1 MKRWFVI
8 LVLVLPTLV
17 ACGQQAS
24 TSPTSELAAP
34 TTAVQAAPTT
44 AAAPTAAATEAPA
57 AATEAPAAATAAPTE
72 AASGAAPTEAATA
85 GAAPTEAATTAAAAT
100 TDPVADL
107 QVDKSKLSAELH
119 FYNWSDYIDPT
130 VMEDFEKEYGVK
142 VTMEVYG
149 NNEDMIA
156 KVRPGN
162 SGYDVVVPSDYAVD
176 IMAKENL
183 LAPLDKSL
191 LPNFAR
197 MKKANLDL
205 YYDKGNVYSIPY
217 NQGMTGIAY
226 NKSKFPTPPDSW
238 GVVFDP
244 KQAEQYKG
252 EFTMLDDEREVP
264 GAALRYIGKSLNDT
278 DAADLSKIEGI
289 LKEQKPLVSA
299 YDSDTV
305 ARKLASGEIVMAQAY
320 TTSAA
325 QARLG
330 LSGGDEAFSGNN
342 DIEFVIPKEGGTIW
356 QDNLAILASSQNQYT
371 AHVFLNY
378 MMRPDV
384 CAKNAAYNFGI
395 TPNADADSLLD
406 PKTQELY
413 TEGFAPNADTLK
425 RLEWIEHND
434 KTAAFSDLW
443 TAVKGE

>member
-1 MKRWFVI
+1 MKLKRWFVI
-8 LVLVLPTLV
+8 LVLLLPTLA

-24 TSPTSELAAP
+24 TSPTSE
-34 TTAVQAAPTT
+34 AVAPTT
-44 AAAPTAAATEAPA
+44 AAQAAPTSAAAPTTV
-57 AATEAPAAATAAPTE
+57 ATEAPAAATAAPTE
-72 AASGAAPTEAATA
+72 AASGAAPTEGATAA
-85 GAAPTEAATTAAAAT
+85 GAAPTEAATTAAAAAT
-100 TDPVADL
+100 TGPVADL
-107 QVDKSKLSAELH
+107 QVDKSKLSKELH

-130 VMEDFEKEYGVK
+130 VLEDFEKEYGVK

-176 IMAKENL
+176 IMAKEKL

-205 YYDKGNVYSIPY
+205 YYDKGNMYSIPY
-217 NQGMTGIAY
+217 NEGMTGIAY
-226 NKSKFPTPPDSW
+226 NKSKLPTPPDSW
-238 GVVFDP
+238 GVLLDP

-252 EFTMLDDEREVP
+252 QFTMLDDEREVP
-264 GAALRYIGKSLNDT
+264 GAALHYIGKSMNDT
-278 DAADLSKIEGI
+278 DSADLTKIEGI
-289 LKEQKPLVSA
+289 LKEQKPFVSA

-305 ARKLASGEIVMAQAY
+305 ARKLASGEIVAAQAY
-320 TTSAA
+320 TTAAA

-330 LSGGDEAFSGNN
+330 LSGGDDAFSGNN
-342 DIEFVIPKEGGTIW
+342 DIEFVVPKEGGTIW

-371 AHVFLNY
+371 AHVFLNF

-384 CAKNAAYNFGI
+384 SAKNAAYNFGI
-395 TPNADADSLLD
+395 TPNADSDSLLD
-406 PKTQELY
+406 PKLQELY
-413 TEGFAPNADTLK
+413 TEGFAPNADMLK
-425 RLEWIEHND
+425 RLEWIERND
-434 KTAAFSDLW
+434 KTSAFTDLW